1 MEKKSSKR
9 SYRKHHVDRDP
20 ATQLFMIEKGV
31 PVAGK
36 FIRNTRITEATAN
49 ELNISSEQSGFMW
62 IEAKEPKLDSGEKD
76 SLWKEIDELVLSG
89 KIEKAPHQATGVKKL
104 KELIAKTKEQ

>member
-1 MEKKSSKR
+1 M
-9 SYRKHHVDRDP
+9 V
-20 ATQLFMIEKGV
+20 EKGV
-31 PVAGK
+31 PVAGE

-62 IEAKEPKLDSGEKD
+62 IEVKEPKSDDKEKE
-76 SLWKEIDELVLSG
+76 SVWKEIDALVKSG

-104 KELIAKTKEQ
+104 KELIKKTKEQ